1 MCIYKTTRIS
11 GSDEVGSEMQNLKIT
26 DAVAKKLKDKH
37 GVDRRE
43 VEHCFVNRLGRL
55 LEDRRARHKTNP
67 PTLWF
72 LSKTNQGRIL
82 KVVYIQVG
90 PTIELKSAFEPNA
103 EELAIYAKHGG
114 VAY

>member
-1 MCIYKTTRIS
+1 
-11 GSDEVGSEMQNLKIT
+11 MQNLKIT
-26 DAVAKKLKDKH
+26 DAVAEKLKDKH
-37 GVDRRE
+37 SVDRRE

-55 LEDRRARHKTNP
+55 LE
-67 PTLWF
+67 
-72 LSKTNQGRIL
+72 RIS

>member
-1 MCIYKTTRIS
+1 
-11 GSDEVGSEMQNLKIT
+11 MQNLKIT
-26 DAVAKKLKDKH
+26 DAVAKKIRDKH

-43 VEHCFVNRLGRL
+43 IEHCFVNRLGRL

-82 KVVYIQVG
+82 KVVYIQIG